1 MPVDLTKPFQP
12 NTKHAYYFKSVS
24 YFSAEALRSDAA
36 REGFGTR
43 LSAPAARLKGMDH
56 SISLSQH
63 VNASPEKV
71 WAVISDIPGS
81 AATLSGVESIQMVS
95 EGPYGEGTRWKET
108 RSMMGRRE
116 TVEMWVSQADPP
128 RSTTVKA
135 LQGGADYTTR
145 FTLEERDGGTDLGLT
160 FGAEV
165 LRPTIVSRLMLA
177 VFGRMGMNL
186 TRKALARDLA
196 EIAAKAEQP

>member
-1 MPVDLTKPFQP
+1 
-12 NTKHAYYFKSVS
+12 
-24 YFSAEALRSDAA
+24 
-36 REGFGTR
+36 
-43 LSAPAARLKGMDH
+43 MDH
-56 SISLSQH
+56 STSLTQH

-95 EGPYGEGTRWKET
+95 GGPYGEGTRWKET

-116 TVEMWVSQADPP
+116 TVEMWVSEADPP

-135 LQGGADYTTR
+135 LQGGADYTSR
-145 FTLEERDGGTDLGLT
+145 FTLAERDGGTDLTLT

-165 LRPTIVSRLMLA
+165 LKPTVLSRIMMA
-177 VFGRMGMNL
+177 MFSRIGMSI
-186 TRKALARDLA
+186 TRKALAKDLA
-196 EIAAKAEQP
+196 EIAAKAESL

>member
-1 MPVDLTKPFQP
+1 
-12 NTKHAYYFKSVS
+12 
-24 YFSAEALRSDAA
+24 
-36 REGFGTR
+36 
-43 LSAPAARLKGMDH
+43 MDH
-56 SISLSQH
+56 STSLTQH

-95 EGPYGEGTRWKET
+95 DGPYGEGTRWKET

-135 LQGGADYTTR
+135 LQGGADYTSR
-145 FTLEERDGGTDLGLT
+145 FTLAERDGGTDLTLI

-165 LRPTIVSRLMLA
+165 LKPTVLSRVMMAL
-177 VFGRMGMNL
+177 FGRIGMSI
-186 TRKALARDLA
+186 TRKALAKDLA
-196 EIAAKAEQP
+196 EIAAKAESL

>member
-1 MPVDLTKPFQP
+1 
-12 NTKHAYYFKSVS
+12 
-24 YFSAEALRSDAA
+24 
-36 REGFGTR
+36 
-43 LSAPAARLKGMDH
+43 MDH
-56 SISLSQH
+56 STSLTQH
-63 VNASPEKV
+63 VNARPEKV

-116 TVEMWVSQADPP
+116 TVEMWVSQTDPP

-135 LQGGADYTTR
+135 LQGGADYTSR
-145 FTLEERDGGTDLGLT
+145 FTLAERDGGTDLTLT

-165 LRPTIVSRLMLA
+165 LKPTVFSRIMMAL
-177 VFGRMGMNL
+177 FGRIGMSI
-186 TRKALARDLA
+186 TRKALAKDLA
-196 EIAAKAEQP
+196 EIAAKAESL